1 MSEPL
6 EGEVVGSGSGSG
18 AGGQQG
24 GGGGGSDGS
33 GRPPGGGN
41 AAAAAEVVDRWR
53 RKWLYPVIFGA
64 AGVVLGVLVL
74 VWPGHT
80 VKALT
85 LLFGVYLLITGVYRL
100 VAALQLRG
108 VDPVA
113 RVLALVLAA
122 LSVGFGV
129 VCLARPFNAAASLA
143 LVVGA
148 FWLVSGALTAFGA
161 RVRHR
166 TALGRTSGMTGG
178 VFAMLVG
185 LLILLF
191 PGASLVVLA
200 WILGLWLIFFGATA
214 VATGLAARKL
224 LEKARSAVLY
234 WP

>member
-6 EGEVVGSGSGSG
+6 EGEVVGHSPEQSGG
-18 AGGQQG
+18 
-24 GGGGGSDGS
+24 D
-33 GRPPGGGN
+33 GRPGGTD
-41 AAAAAEVVDRWR
+41 AAAIVDRWR
-53 RKWLYPVIFGA
+53 RMWLLPVVFGA
-64 AGVVLGVLVL
+64 AGVVLGFLVL

-85 LLFGVYLLITGVYRL
+85 ALFGVYLLITGGYRF
-100 VAALQLRG
+100 VSALQLKG

-113 RVLALVLAA
+113 RVVALVLAV

-129 VCLARPFNAAASLA
+129 VCLAQPFNAAASLA
-143 LVVGA
+143 LMIGV
-148 FWLVSGALTAFGA
+148 FWLVSGALIAFGA
-161 RVRHR
+161 RQRAR
-166 TALGRTSGMTGG
+166 SSAGRSPGTTGG
-178 VFAMLVG
+178 VFAMAVG

-214 VATGLAARKL
+214 AAAGLAARKL
-224 LEKARSAVLY
+224 LEKARSAALY

>member
-6 EGEVVGSGSGSG
+6 EGEVVGHSPEQSGGDPPGGTGGSG
-18 AGGQQG
+18 A
-24 GGGGGSDGS
+24 
-33 GRPPGGGN
+33 
-41 AAAAAEVVDRWR
+41 AALVDRWR
-53 RKWLYPVIFGA
+53 RMWLLPVVFGA
-64 AGVVLGVLVL
+64 AGVVLGLLVL

-85 LLFGVYLLITGVYRL
+85 ALFGVYLLITGGYRF
-100 VAALQLRG
+100 VSALQLKG

-113 RVLALVLAA
+113 RTVALVLAV

-129 VCLARPFNAAASLA
+129 VCLAQPFNAAASLA
-143 LVVGA
+143 LMVGV
-148 FWLVSGALTAFGA
+148 FWLVSGALIAFGA
-161 RVRHR
+161 RQRAR
-166 TALGRTSGMTGG
+166 TGAGRSPGITGG
-178 VFAMLVG
+178 FFAMFIG

-214 VATGLAARKL
+214 VATGLAARKV